1 MYTNLECRKYTK
13 YYFCSA
19 HKRREAKRAAK
30 ERKEE
35 YEPQGL
41 VEEIVDYHPTNQ
53 QAQEYA
59 CELSLL
65 DKKIKKSEAE
75 IQQLQKALMSNSE
88 LINATKLWMEEG
100 EKEIND
106 IFDLF
111 AQARAEKEKEM
122 AEKKKEIDEE
132 FEKYLLSLKET

>member
-1 MYTNLECRKYTK
+1 M
-13 YYFCSA
+13 
-19 HKRREAKRAAK
+19 AKRAAR

-75 IQQLQKALMSNSE
+75 IQQLQKALVSNSE

-122 AEKKKEIDEE
+122 EEKKKEIDEE